1 MGDSSC
7 PLEDADNGWNGSAR
21 MVGSVQK
28 SSDSKS
34 PQGRSPRFAGYG
46 LQIGGGRT
54 RIRTRVFGLE
64 GQSDIQLHYT
74 SSTGSVRPYMKVVH
88 RSEGASALDATGRF
102 ANGGAFPLKPT
113 GLARPGLLPE
123 VPQHRCSHPL
133 EQR

>member
-1 MGDSSC
+1 MGDSSYS
-7 PLEDADNGWNGSAR
+7 LKDADNGWNGSAR

-74 SSTGSVRPYMKVVH
+74 SLSQGQGLHLKKVQQESVAQR
-88 RSEGASALDATGRF
+88 
-102 ANGGAFPLKPT
+102 
-113 GLARPGLLPE
+113 GLAHL
-123 VPQHRCSHPL
+123 
-133 EQR
+133 